1 MQLPK
6 IDVQPL
12 KLAQLLNDMKAGRL
26 LVPRFQRNFIWSL
39 AKTRALLDSM
49 YKEYPIGT
57 FFFWRAPS
65 NATSLF
71 RPLTELN
78 IYSTPNGQP
87 VSYILDGQQRLT
99 SLYVTIEGIK
109 LDTKDY
115 NRICIDLD
123 AATRYDQ
130 SLQDEF
136 NTDIF
141 VSRSGDNHRYIAVH
155 KLVGSEHLSI
165 YNKVPQEWQQAFN
178 KAYNLLQTYPFSV
191 VWIQEQNLEDAIEI
205 FQRINQSGKK
215 LTRYDLLCANVW
227 TETFDFREIVDGLNR
242 RFERKGFGKL
252 GESVFTQTF
261 ALILKDNCTTEAELS
276 LTTDEIINNQPQIAK
291 SLELAIDFLVNNLG
305 VKRAEYLPYQG
316 ILTVL
321 SHYFYRA
328 VEGKISAHEREF
340 LWNWFW
346 QVTLSERYSA
356 STAPKMAEDAR
367 KLQSLKAGED
377 IVFNYSVKITPEAV
391 ARTKMTTTASAL
403 RNATICM
410 LALKQPKNLRNG
422 SPVDVKDSFFSSVVK
437 AERHHIFSDNFLRNK
452 KLSSQ
457 QVHLLPNFCFI
468 PVELN
473 QDISIR
479 TPSEYLN
486 EYQQV
491 NPEFEAAATSH
502 LLLIDSNAAIWR
514 DDFATFIEERSQ
526 LIANELKR
534 MLDMKPDG
542 VVPSTNISPLIE
554 IANKVDQIEVS
565 LRNLIDHRLK
575 SVIGTNYWKL
585 AIPSDVITY
594 TKERIKERL
603 DKHPHL
609 DWGSYPPGR
618 SRLDFC
624 DVAHYE
630 KILLKNWGG
639 FEELFKMKDEL
650 QRHIS
655 AYRTIRNCVQ
665 HNRIPTEIETKNGE
679 AAILWLE
686 SVIDKYDRKFASP
699 KDLDDNDDEPLDQE

>member
-12 KLAQLLNDMKAGRL
+12 KLAQLLNDMKTGRL

-71 RPLTELN
+71 RPLMELG
-78 IYSTPNGQP
+78 ILSTPNGQP

-109 LDTKDY
+109 LNTKDY
-115 NRICIDLD
+115 GRICIDLD
-123 AATRYDQ
+123 AATQYDQ
-130 SLQDEF
+130 SLQEDF

-141 VSRSGDNHRYIAVH
+141 VYRSADNNRYIAIH
-155 KLVGSEHLSI
+155 KLVSPEHLSI
-165 YNKVPQEWQQAFN
+165 FSKVPQKWQQAFN

-205 FQRINQSGKK
+205 FQRINQSGKR

-227 TETFDFREIVDGLNR
+227 TETFDFRETVGGLNR
-242 RFERKGFGKL
+242 RFERKGFGEL
-252 GESVFTQTF
+252 SESIFTQTF

-276 LTTDEIINNQPQIAK
+276 LRTDEIMNNESKIAK
-291 SLELAIDFLVNNLG
+291 ALELAIDFLINNLG

-321 SHYFYRA
+321 SHYFYHT
-328 VEGKISAHEREF
+328 VEGKISAHERDF

-367 KLQSLKAGED
+367 KLQLLKAGED
-377 IVFNYSVKITPEAV
+377 ITFNYSVKVTPEAV

-437 AERHHIFSDNFLRNK
+437 VEKHHIFSDNFLRIR
-452 KLSSQ
+452 KLPSQ
-457 QVHLLPNFCFI
+457 QIHLLPNFCFI
-468 PVELN
+468 PVELS
-473 QDISIR
+473 QDVSVR

-486 EYQQV
+486 EYKQV
-491 NPEFEAAATSH
+491 NPKFEAAATSH
-502 LLLIDSNAAIWR
+502 LLPIDSNAAIWR
-514 DDFATFIEERSQ
+514 DDFATFIEERAQ
-526 LIANELKR
+526 LIADELKR

-542 VVPSTNISPLIE
+542 IIPSTSISPLMD

-565 LRNLIDHRLK
+565 LRDLIDHRLK
-575 SVIGTNYWKL
+575 SIIGTNYWKL
-585 AIPSDVITY
+585 AMPGDVVNY
-594 TKERIKERL
+594 ARERIKEIL
-603 DKHPHL
+603 DKHPSI

-618 SRLDFC
+618 ARLDFC
-624 DVAHYE
+624 DVGHYE
-630 KILLKNWGG
+630 KIFLRNWGQ
-639 FEELFKMKDEL
+639 FEELFRTKDEL
-650 QRHIS
+650 QLRHLS
-655 AYRTIRNCVQ
+655 GYRYFPTLSPGTVRDDIREQ
-665 HNRIPTEIETKNGE
+665 SSY
-679 AAILWLE
+679 ILPQLN
-686 SVIDKYDRKFASP
+686 AP
-699 KDLDDNDDEPLDQE
+699 G